1 MNSTKYSITSQL
13 KKRVPMLIALLI
25 LAGMIALNVAVP
37 EPKSEPDSVH
47 PFVNTQISWEQTYHA
62 GAWSGVDL
70 GVER

>member
-1 MNSTKYSITSQL
+1 MKQKTRTFYKEKTFMFFAIFAAL
-13 KKRVPMLIALLI
+13 AMLAINL
-25 LAGMIALNVAVP
+25 AVP